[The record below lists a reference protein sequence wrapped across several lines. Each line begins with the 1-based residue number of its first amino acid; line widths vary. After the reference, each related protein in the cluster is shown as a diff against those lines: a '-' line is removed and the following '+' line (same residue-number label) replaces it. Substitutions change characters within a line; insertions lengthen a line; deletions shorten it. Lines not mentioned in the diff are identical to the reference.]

1 MARSTA
7 TWAEFRNPRK
17 GTRVRRRGETISS
30 VAEFIESIT
39 ENRGLPWHQIVY
51 RGQKDI
57 RWFTQASIFRNED
70 KLLRYEHEMGRELMS
85 LHPTEFTSDNTMF
98 ERLVRMQ
105 HYGIPTRLVDV
116 SQNPLVALYFACE
129 EHSELIDD
137 DDLIEPG
144 GRREIDGAVIAYNVP
159 PGRSRFFDSDTV
171 AILANL
177 ANLRWEEK
185 KEIADNSATDSLQFN
200 ELSSVRRLGSFIQAE
215 KPYFKTKIDPR
226 TPFMPMYV
234 KPRLT
239 NKRVIA
245 QSGAFLI
252 YGLDLPDSKSVFEHN
267 IRQRY
272 IHVPAGKK
280 KEIREGLDRLG
291 INEST
296 LFPELNKAADQ
307 IVRRYSR
314 QLEDDSDLDV
324 I

>member
-17 GTRVRRRGETISS
+17 AVRVRRRGETVET

-39 ENRGLPWHQIVY
+39 DNKGLPWHQVVY

-57 RWFTQASIFRNED
+57 RWFTQASIFRNSE

-85 LHPTEFTSDNTMF
+85 VHPGDFAGDMTMF
-98 ERLVRMQ
+98 DRLVRMQ

-116 SQNPLVALYFACE
+116 SRNPLVALYFACE
-129 EHSELIDD
+129 EHSEPAAD
-137 DDLIEPG
+137 DDLL
-144 GRREIDGAVIAYNVP
+144 GRIGPTAIDGAVIAYHVP
-159 PGRSRFFDSDTV
+159 SDRSKFFDSDTV
-171 AILANL
+171 AVLANL
-177 ANLRWEEK
+177 ANLRDVEK
-185 KEIADNSATDSLQFN
+185 KEIADSFFASKGEFN
-200 ELSSVRRLGSFIQAE
+200 ELDSVQRLASFVQAE
-215 KPYFKTKIDPR
+215 KPYFKANIDPL
-226 TPFMPMYV
+226 TPFVPMYV
-234 KPRLT
+234 KPRLS

-252 YGLDLPDSKSVFEHN
+252 YGLDIADSKSEHEHN
-267 IRQRY
+267 IRQRH
-272 IHVPAGKK
+272 IRVPAAKK
-280 KEIREGLDRLG
+280 QSIREDLDRLG

-307 IVRRYSR
+307 IVRRYTR
-314 QLEDDSDLDV
+314 QYDHDSVLD